1 MFSEF
6 EVFRKRPIITY
17 SRKTR
22 LLPLQAEPKL
32 EIYSHT
38 PLPSSPTVQSSISS
52 SSSNSDLID
61 EEQEEKQDDIFDFPE
76 EEAVIELM
84 VASTRNTS
92 LSPKPHK
99 RSKQTK
105 KPTRIK
111 VQQFAKN
118 KERTAAQASAVQ
130 VSIIK
135 PSIVQS
141 SEAQPLA
148 VQTSP
153 VQTSTEHYDIFAFD
167 PFPSRKKFINN
178 NNNTTYSIGH
188 NFISTF
194 NNDKQQLQQLQQPQY
209 PIEKRKRNLVGHLKG
224 ASGEKENVLRK
235 EFDFSDDEEEP
246 HNLPIKLSTEQ
257 MTRERSK
264 SPELSYEDR
273 MEKELEYI
281 MQSEFGESKEQV
293 RANER
298 PKYQPLNEIKVR
310 VTYTKRSK

>member
-22 LLPLQAEPKL
+22 LLPLQTEPKL
-32 EIYSHT
+32 EIFSPT
-38 PLPSSPTVQSSISS
+38 SLPSSPTVQSSISS

-61 EEQEEKQDDIFDFPE
+61 EEQEEKQDDIFKFPE
-76 EEAVIELM
+76 EESVIELM

-105 KPTRIK
+105 KPTRTK

-118 KERTAAQASAVQ
+118 KERTTAQASTVQ

-141 SEAQPLA
+141 SESQPVA
-148 VQTSP
+148 IQTSP

-167 PFPSRKKFINN
+167 PFPSRKKSINN

-188 NFISTF
+188 SFISTF
-194 NNDKQQLQQLQQPQY
+194 NNDKQRLQQPQH
-209 PIEKRKRNLVGHLKG
+209 PIEKRKRNLVGQLKG

-235 EFDFSDDEEEP
+235 EFDFSDDEEP
-246 HNLPIKLSTEQ
+246 HNLPLKLPIEQ
-257 MTRERSK
+257 VARERSK

-273 MEKELEYI
+273 MEKELESI

-293 RANER
+293 HANER